1 MSTEYPRIK
10 HEWTR
15 FLFFRAP
22 EDEKEIFVNLTL
34 DRSRQRKRLSGR
46 KSILR
51 LQDGTRCDTLA
62 AYNPMGL
69 GDYL

>member
-1 MSTEYPRIK
+1 MNGHAS
-10 HEWTR
+10 
-15 FLFFRAP
+15 FFFRAP

-69 GDYL
+69 GGSSIKKESYP